1 MQFSTRCST
10 IANMNLINSN
20 FEFFQPNKE
29 IYKTAL
35 LVCPECGLSFNSTT
49 QAEKFRMHLL
59 YGCLFT
65 MKYDCGQIKC
75 PICPFICDSVNKF
88 LKHWSKNHV
97 KNQHECALCDKQGQ
111 QFIFREDSSLSKN
124 YMSPSDVSPSGSSCE
139 VKVDKQSSNHHFKP
153 ILDDCQVINGDGM
166 AEQSLSN
173 ISDINKHFFE
183 KHRNQQVSLKL
194 VYRCMCK
201 SPESGLT
208 HTDPNSQSDPM
219 EPASDDCY
227 HSSWKSCHNHIISII
242 HRTLGSLNC
251 LICNRLIP
259 NEKYIGHLNTLHSM
273 DKISMCPICGVLEE

>member
-1 MQFSTRCST
+1 
-10 IANMNLINSN
+10 MNLINSN

-49 QAEKFRMHLL
+49 QAEKFRLHLL

-88 LKHWSKNHV
+88 LRHWSKNHV
-97 KNQHECALCDKQGQ
+97 RNQHECALCEKTGKK
-111 QFIFREDSSLSKN
+111 FIFREDSGLSES
-124 YMSPSDVSPSGSSCE
+124 YLSPSSSGSSSE
-139 VKVDKQSSNHHFKP
+139 SADKQKLSNSDFKP
-153 ILDDCQVINGDGM
+153 SADDDQLLNEDDLV
-166 AEQSLSN
+166 EQSPSS
-173 ISDINKHFFE
+173 ISDINKHYFE
-183 KHRNQQVSLKL
+183 KHRNQPVALKL

-201 SPESGLT
+201 SPKSGLT
-208 HTDPNSQSDPM
+208 HADARPD
-219 EPASDDCY
+219 ASLGESSVNCF

-251 LICNRLIP
+251 LICNRLVP
-259 NEKYIGHLNTLHSM
+259 NEKYITHLNTLHSL
-273 DKISMCPICGVLEE
+273 DKISMCPICGVQEE